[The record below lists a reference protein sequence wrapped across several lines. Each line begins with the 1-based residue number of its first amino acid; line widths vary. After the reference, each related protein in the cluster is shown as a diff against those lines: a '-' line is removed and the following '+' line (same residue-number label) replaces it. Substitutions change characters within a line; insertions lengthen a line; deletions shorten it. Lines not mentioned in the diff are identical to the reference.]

1 MMNKNNYIKYIF
13 ALLLFGSNGIVAQ
26 QIDMESTNIVLVRT
40 FIGSILLLTVFYL
53 SKNRIDFKNTD
64 KKSMLY
70 LTISGIAMG
79 CSWMFL
85 YAAYRQ
91 IGVGMASLLY
101 YTGPIVVMI
110 LSPVIFKERL
120 TIQKCIC
127 FAVVL
132 IGIFLLNIQQGKFE
146 LKSTGFILGILS
158 AAMYSIMVIANKKAD
173 KITGMKNASLQL
185 FISFL
190 TVAVY
195 LLVKGEFLTSLPKAP
210 AQWLWLAFLGLINT
224 GIGCYLYFSS
234 IGGIPVQSVSILG
247 YIEPLSALIFSV
259 VLLKEEF
266 ILIQIIGAILILS
279 GAVFSNIKINC
290 KKEKFRLN

>member
-26 QIDMESTNIVLVRT
+26 QIDMDSTNIVLVRT
-40 FIGSILLLTVFYL
+40 FIGSVLLLTIFYL

-64 KKSMLY
+64 KKSLLY
-70 LTISGIAMG
+70 LTVSGIAMG

-101 YTGPIVVMI
+101 YTGPIIVMI
-110 LSPVIFKERL
+110 LSPVIFKEKI
-120 TIQKCIC
+120 TAQKCIC

-210 AQWLWLAFLGLINT
+210 TQWLWLAFLGLINT

>member
-26 QIDMESTNIVLVRT
+26 QIDMDSTNIVLVRT
-40 FIGSILLLTVFYL
+40 FIGSVLLLTIFYL

-101 YTGPIVVMI
+101 YTGPIIVMI
-110 LSPVIFKERL
+110 LSPIIFKEKI
-120 TIQKCIC
+120 TAQKCIC

-158 AAMYSIMVIANKKAD
+158 AVMYSIMVIANKKAD

-185 FISFL
+185 LTSFL

-195 LLVKGEFLTSLPKAP
+195 LLIKGEFLTSLPKAP

-234 IGGIPVQSVSILG
+234 IGSIPVQSVSILG

-259 VLLKEEF
+259 LFLKEEF

>member
-1 MMNKNNYIKYIF
+1 MNNKNSYIKYLF

-26 QIDMESTNIVLVRT
+26 QIDMDSTNIVLIRT
-40 FIGSILLLTVFYL
+40 FIGSILLLTIFYL
-53 SKNRIDFKNTD
+53 SKGKIDFKNTD
-64 KKSMLY
+64 KKSLMY

-85 YAAYRQ
+85 YSAYQQ

-101 YTGPIVVMI
+101 YTGPIIVMI
-110 LSPVIFKERL
+110 LSPIIFKERI
-120 TIQKCIC
+120 TAQKCIC

-185 FISFL
+185 LISFL

-195 LLVKGEFLTSLPKAP
+195 LLIKGEFLTSLPKAP

-234 IGGIPVQSVSILG
+234 IGSIPVQSVSILG

-279 GAVFSNIKINC
+279 GAVFSNIKTNC
-290 KKEKFRLN
+290 KNAIFRLN

>member
-40 FIGSILLLTVFYL
+40 FIGSVLLLTIFYL

-101 YTGPIVVMI
+101 YTGPIIVMI

-195 LLVKGEFLTSLPKAP
+195 LLIKGGFLTSLPKAP
-210 AQWLWLAFLGLINT
+210 VQWLWLVFLGLLNT

-234 IGGIPVQSVSILG
+234 IGSIPVQSVSILG

-259 VLLKEEF
+259 LFLKEEF

>member
-26 QIDMESTNIVLVRT
+26 QIDMDSTNIVLVRT

-101 YTGPIVVMI
+101 YTGPIIVMI

-146 LKSTGFILGILS
+146 LKSTGFLLGLLS
-158 AAMYSIMVIANKKAD
+158 AVMYSIMVIANKKAD

-195 LLVKGEFLTSLPKAP
+195 LLIKGEYLTLLPKAP
-210 AQWLWLAFLGLINT
+210 SQWLWLVFLGLLNT

-234 IGGIPVQSVSILG
+234 IGSIPVQSVSILG
-247 YIEPLSALIFSV
+247 YIEPLSALIFSA
-259 VLLKEEF
+259 LFLKEEF

>member
-40 FIGSILLLTVFYL
+40 FIGSVLLLTIFYL

-101 YTGPIVVMI
+101 YTGPIIVMI
-110 LSPVIFKERL
+110 LSPIIFKEKI
-120 TIQKCIC
+120 TAQKCIC

-158 AAMYSIMVIANKKAD
+158 AVMYSIMVIANKKAD

-185 FISFL
+185 LISFL

-195 LLVKGEFLTSLPKAP
+195 LLIKGEFLTSLPKAP

-234 IGGIPVQSVSILG
+234 IGSIPVQAVSILG
-247 YIEPLSALIFSV
+247 YIEPLSVLIFSV
-259 VLLKEEF
+259 LFLKEEF

>member
-1 MMNKNNYIKYIF
+1 MKKSYIKYIF

-40 FIGSILLLTVFYL
+40 FIGSVLLLTVFYL

-101 YTGPIVVMI
+101 YTGPIIVMI

-120 TIQKCIC
+120 TLQKCIC

-158 AAMYSIMVIANKKAD
+158 AVMYSIMVIANKKAD

-185 FISFL
+185 LTSFL

-195 LLVKGEFLTSLPKAP
+195 LLIKGEFLTSLPKAP
-210 AQWLWLAFLGLINT
+210 VQWLWLVFLGLINT

-234 IGGIPVQSVSILG
+234 IGSIPVQSVSILG

-266 ILIQIIGAILILS
+266 VFIQIIGAILILS

>member
-1 MMNKNNYIKYIF
+1 MNHKNSYIKYLF

-26 QIDMESTNIVLVRT
+26 QIDMDSTNIVLVRT
-40 FIGSILLLTVFYL
+40 FIGSIMLLTIFYL
-53 SKNRIDFKNTD
+53 SRGKIDFKNTD
-64 KKSMLY
+64 KKSLMY

-85 YAAYRQ
+85 YSAYQQ

-101 YTGPIVVMI
+101 YTGPIIVMI
-110 LSPVIFKERL
+110 LSPIIFKEKV
-120 TIQKCIC
+120 TAQKCIC

-132 IGIFLLNIQQGKFE
+132 VGIFLLNIQQGKFQ
-146 LKSTGFILGILS
+146 LKSTAFILGILS

-173 KITGMKNASLQL
+173 KIIGMKNASLQL
-185 FISFL
+185 LTSFL

-195 LLVKGEFLTSLPKAP
+195 LLIKGEFLTSLPKAS

-234 IGGIPVQSVSILG
+234 IGSIPVQSVSILG

-279 GAVFSNIKINC
+279 GAVFSNIKTNC
-290 KKEKFRLN
+290 KMQYLD